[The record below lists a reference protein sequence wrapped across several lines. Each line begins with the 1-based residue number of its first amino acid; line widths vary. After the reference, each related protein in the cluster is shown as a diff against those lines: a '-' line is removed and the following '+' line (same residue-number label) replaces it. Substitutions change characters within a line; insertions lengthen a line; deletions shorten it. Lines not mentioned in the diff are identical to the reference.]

1 MDEQKFHLDGVVKTK
16 NEYTDFDG
24 PLELIL
30 QLLSKNKIE
39 IKDIIEQE
47 VPEELRFYAYFT
59 KDNNKQYQRINEFWN
74 ERMVI

>member
-1 MDEQKFHLDGVVKTK
+1 MDELKFHLDGVVKTK

-39 IKDIIEQE
+39 IKDIRIALILEQYLDYLE
-47 VPEELRFYAYFT
+47 QMKKLDLEIAS
-59 KDNNKQYQRINEFWN
+59 
-74 ERMVI
+74 